1 MPDFRDR
8 WLFVAGVEMN
18 WLVIPRVS
26 QRELFALVR
35 QVGGWTE
42 GTTPPKV
49 HAVCRTAREAA
60 AGKRVAFA
68 GVDGTLAIASE
79 TKPSVS
85 GWRSRAR
92 RSREIKTIISDDERR
107 RRDRKR
113 GEEHPRE
120 AGAMIWQEYLVRSA
134 ERCACSPQTS

>member
-18 WLVIPRVS
+18 WLVIPRVL

-42 GTTPPKV
+42 GTTPSKV

-92 RSREIKTIISDDERR
+92 RSREIKIRPSSPTTS
-107 RRDRKR
+107 
-113 GEEHPRE
+113 
-120 AGAMIWQEYLVRSA
+120 AVGATASA
-134 ERCACSPQTS
+134 ASNTLGRPEP

>member
-18 WLVIPRVS
+18 WLVIPRVL

-42 GTTPPKV
+42 GTTPSKV

-68 GVDGTLAIASE
+68 GVDGTLAYNTPTGGTQGAQE
-79 TKPSVS
+79 PREEPFTRDEGEEPE
-85 GWRSRAR
+85 RATER
-92 RSREIKTIISDDERR
+92 RSWRR
-107 RRDRKR
+107 MLD
-113 GEEHPRE
+113 
-120 AGAMIWQEYLVRSA
+120 V
-134 ERCACSPQTS
+134 

>member
-18 WLVIPRVS
+18 WLVIPRVL

-42 GTTPPKV
+42 GTTPSKV

-68 GVDGTLAIASE
+68 GVDGTLAYN
-79 TKPSVS
+79 TYGGYP
-85 GWRSRAR
+85 R
-92 RSREIKTIISDDERR
+92 RSGAA
-107 RRDRKR
+107 R
-113 GEEHPRE
+113 GAFHAR
-120 AGAMIWQEYLVRSA
+120 
-134 ERCACSPQTS
+134 